1 MGYIDISP
9 PSVSK
14 SSVKTAYKATLDE
27 GICYS
32 NDSAS
37 VSEKAALI
45 RNMWLK
51 NGVLTS
57 RPRLSDTGTV
67 LDGES
72 VHAYIYCFGYEMI
85 HSGSCLYA
93 VKSDECR
100 LLYSGLPDKHSLFA
114 EYSGKLYLY
123 CGISVFSVDRELNAK
138 EEMPYCPVFENKCS
152 TSLGQIVSY
161 DKIVPNILAPVAKAI
176 YSESVSNDKRYHFP
190 QYIDLE
196 KKYYI
201 YAGDRLLDTSEYT
214 VDGNYFILSND
225 LQKQDDEDISI
236 CFYSTHKVFEKCGII
251 GGCTVAETYG
261 GGFYGGTRVICAGN
275 PAYPGKFFFSELAQ
289 PLHFVEGSWG
299 IAGNGNEDITAFS
312 KQYSDLLVFTENTVS
327 RMRYNYTSENGGYFS
342 VHMINS
348 SIGCDMPGSAVC
360 VDNRTVFAHS
370 AKGVYIVDSMDN
382 FDALNILPVSRNIT
396 DASGENGFFSVDE
409 ELRKAG
415 NITLF
420 DGKLLLH
427 MGDKVFIWD
436 YTASAYVSS
445 SDYAKAESRLTW
457 FEFDGFSHVKLIFS
471 SDNGFYALKNAG
483 KDGLSVYTFADT
495 GEMCKY
501 IYRSTNSGLSYPFN
515 DKYVLNFRFEAK
527 TQKKT
532 NIGISLI
539 ADGKKYAEINVHL
552 VPDKDG
558 YAYSYIRLPKYSGRH
573 FAFEIVSDT
582 PDVGI
587 LNVGFDYIIK
597 KSIKEFTK

>member
-1 MGYIDISP
+1 
-9 PSVSK
+9 
-14 SSVKTAYKATLDE
+14 
-27 GICYS
+27 
-32 NDSAS
+32 
-37 VSEKAALI
+37 
-45 RNMWLK
+45 
-51 NGVLTS
+51 
-57 RPRLSDTGTV
+57 
-67 LDGES
+67 
-72 VHAYIYCFGYEMI
+72 
-85 HSGSCLYA
+85 
-93 VKSDECR
+93 
-100 LLYSGLPDKHSLFA
+100 
-114 EYSGKLYLY
+114 
-123 CGISVFSVDRELNAK
+123 
-138 EEMPYCPVFENKCS
+138 
-152 TSLGQIVSY
+152 
-161 DKIVPNILAPVAKAI
+161 
-176 YSESVSNDKRYHFP
+176 
-190 QYIDLE
+190 
-196 KKYYI
+196 
-201 YAGDRLLDTSEYT
+201 
-214 VDGNYFILSND
+214 
-225 LQKQDDEDISI
+225 
-236 CFYSTHKVFEKCGII
+236 
-251 GGCTVAETYG
+251 
-261 GGFYGGTRVICAGN
+261 
-275 PAYPGKFFFSELAQ
+275 
-289 PLHFVEGSWG
+289 
-299 IAGNGNEDITAFS
+299 
-312 KQYSDLLVFTENTVS
+312 
-327 RMRYNYTSENGGYFS
+327 MRYNYTSENGGYFS

-457 FEFDGFSHVKLIFS
+457 FEFDGFSDVKLIFS
-471 SDNGFYALKNAG
+471 SDNAFYALKNAG

-539 ADGKKYAEINVHL
+539 ADGKRYAEINVHL